1 MIVILQHARKDT
13 IVMITRKTY
22 RNVLF
27 KMICLSVVLRQN
39 LRQVQL
45 ICLFQMKEKPG
56 EIPSVFVSAV
66 GVYEV
71 MTRGDFFF
79 PLRCHKNALQERG
92 QNENPEQLPIL
103 PLWDIYYLIRS
114 ALIRLP

>member
-71 MTRGDFFF
+71 MTRGDFFS
-79 PLRCHKNALQERG
+79 PSGAIKTLYRKEG
-92 QNENPEQLPIL
+92 KMKTQNNYPFFHYGISIT
-103 PLWDIYYLIRS
+103 W
-114 ALIRLP
+114 